1 MITQIVQEGKLY
13 KLIGVVQF
21 LIAKCSTKFKKN
33 DLLYQRF
40 KYVFLQDLKNMGI
53 NNLVESMN
61 FNGDHDL
68 SFCD

>member
-1 MITQIVQEGKLY
+1 VITQIVQEGKLY